1 MAKSGDI
8 LEHPVTGE
16 RLVWRKVA
24 RDTGGELLQAD
35 LYVAPGGFVAA
46 EHVHPMQEE
55 RFEVLA
61 GVLRLRIDG
70 KEKTMRTGEIEV
82 VPAGRPH
89 VWWNGGQEELHVLGE
104 FRPALR
110 TEMFFETYF
119 GWAKDGKTNRKGL
132 PNPLRL
138 AVLVDA
144 YQDELRLAR
153 PPFAI
158 QRALVDLQAAASIL
172 KTGCWSGS
180 GSVSDIIRRVGAY
193 LLEATKASMTVRFS
207 SPCASIARI

>member
-24 RDTGGELLQAD
+24 RDTGGKLLQAD

-61 GVLRLRIDG
+61 GVLRLHIDG

-119 GWAKDGKTNRKGL
+119 GWARDGKTNRKGL

-138 AVLVDA
+138 AVLMDA
-144 YQDELRLAR
+144 YQVELRLAR

>member
-55 RFEVLA
+55 RFELLA

>member
-8 LEHPVTGE
+8 REHPVTGE

-61 GVLRLRIDG
+61 GVLRLHIDG

-138 AVLVDA
+138 AVLMDA
-144 YQDELRLAR
+144 YQVELRLAR

-158 QRALVDLQAAASIL
+158 QRALFGPLAMLGRLLGYRAWYARYSAEPL
-172 KTGCWSGS
+172 GPPARYHE
-180 GSVSDIIRRVGAY
+180 RRPTSA
-193 LLEATKASMTVRFS
+193 
-207 SPCASIARI
+207 